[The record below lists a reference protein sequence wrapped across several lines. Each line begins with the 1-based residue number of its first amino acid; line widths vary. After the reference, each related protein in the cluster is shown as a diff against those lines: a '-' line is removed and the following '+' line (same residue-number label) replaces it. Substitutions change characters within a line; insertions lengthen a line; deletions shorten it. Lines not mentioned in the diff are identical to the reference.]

1 MECAGWGGRRGS
13 DWKAVAGTLWPVSGW
28 VWLKALWLQNGSQE
42 AGNGPEL
49 WARQAK
55 WDPSLRLGERVPAAW
70 ACAGVWNPSCKC
82 SFSVWK
88 GELAASVHSVLKGCL
103 ISYKCV

>member
-1 MECAGWGGRRGS
+1 MACVWMGLAESSLATEWVPGGWKWSR
-13 DWKAVAGTLWPVSGW
+13 AVG
-28 VWLKALWLQNGSQE
+28 E
-42 AGNGPEL
+42 AGQVGPFPQ
-49 WARQAK
+49 ARRAC
-55 WDPSLRLGERVPAAW
+55 VAAW

-103 ISYKCV
+103 ISYKCA